1 MTKIDTYTFKVLN
14 HIVKIGNGDTLQSP
28 WQRQI
33 QPREVRCG
41 LGLWVQIDDDK
52 DIRPK
57 RHDEAMIKEYL
68 SIVETEKDFDE
79 WVKMFIL

>member
-1 MTKIDTYTFKVLN
+1 MTKIDIYTFKVLN
-14 HIVKIGNGDTLQSP
+14 HTVRIGTGDTLQSP
-28 WQRQI
+28 WKRKV

-41 LGLWVQIDDDK
+41 LELWVQIDNGE

-57 RHDEAMIKEYL
+57 RRDEGMIKEYL